1 MNVMLFYSLHQSYDI
16 IIGRYQSCSENK
28 LLRSG
33 SDVTDG
39 IFLLPVIR
47 ILSVRALIFL
57 NKRIIMFPG
66 DKTVQGSKQSD
77 YDVAI

>member
-1 MNVMLFYSLHQSYDI
+1 M
-16 IIGRYQSCSENK
+16 
-28 LLRSG
+28 LRSG

-47 ILSVRALIFL
+47 ILSVRALIFP

-66 DKTVQGSKQSD
+66 DKTVQGSKQTD